1 MKLIKT
7 NIPEIL
13 IIQPN
18 LYNDERGYFR
28 ETFNKKNSEELLGDI
43 FFVQENQSKSKK
55 GVLRGLHFQSPPYE
69 QSKLIECLQGEIIDV
84 AVDIR
89 TNSKSFGMHHSI
101 VLSGTDNNQ
110 LYIPKGFAHGF
121 LVLSDSA
128 LVSYKVDNY
137 YNPDFESGIYSLDS
151 ELKIDWRFEHKNI
164 IMSKKDKNLKPFS
177 KFSNPF

>member
-1 MKLIKT
+1 
-7 NIPEIL
+7 
-13 IIQPN
+13 
-18 LYNDERGYFR
+18 
-28 ETFNKKNSEELLGDI
+28 
-43 FFVQENQSKSKK
+43 
-55 GVLRGLHFQSPPYE
+55 
-69 QSKLIECLQGEIIDV
+69 
-84 AVDIR
+84 
-89 TNSKSFGMHHSI
+89 MHHSI

-137 YNPDFESGIYSLDS
+137 YNPDFESGIYSLDN
-151 ELKIDWRFEHKNI
+151 ELKIDWSFEHKNI